1 MQLTTL
7 DWVVIAVYFAINL
20 GIGFYYYRKASGS
33 VGEFFVSGREVPWWL
48 AGTSMVATTF
58 GADTPLVVTGFV
70 YTYGIAGNWLWWS
83 FALSGMLTVFFF
95 ARLWRRAG
103 VITDMEFAEIRYAGK
118 PAAFLRGFRA
128 LYLGLIINTIIMG
141 WVNLA
146 MVKILEITLGVSH
159 LQAIFI
165 TLGIA
170 AFIMVYTGASGL
182 WSILW
187 TDVVQFILKMSVV
200 TALAAFAV
208 NAVGGIDALK
218 AKIAAH
224 DAVVASGANTLAF
237 TPDWSSGWFIM
248 FLVFISLNWWASWY
262 PGAEP
267 GGGGYIAQRIFS
279 AKNEKHSLGATLWF
293 NIAHYAVRPWPWI
306 LTALVALLLFPNPV
320 NPTTGKFDP
329 EFGYMLVMIN
339 HLPPYLR
346 GLMLA
351 GFAAA
356 YMSTM
361 ATHIN
366 LGASYLMNDFYRRFV
381 NKGAEESHYVTA
393 SRATTV
399 FVTLLA
405 AGVSFYMESIGGAW
419 KFLLSIGAGAGL
431 VFMLRWFW
439 WRINAWSEISAM
451 VAAGLCSSILQ
462 TKAGLPVIA
471 LLNGFDPKL
480 PLQPMDA
487 SDPHG
492 FAWLMIITTG
502 FTTITWLVVTL
513 FTQPEPAEKLKSFY
527 DRVRPSAFGWGP
539 IAREAGFES
548 KQSLLWA
555 TADWIAGCAL
565 IYFSLFG
572 IGRLIFGPA
581 MTGVLYLSGAALC
594 VGFLYW
600 DLNRRGWET
609 LSQ

>member
-7 DWVVIAVYFAINL
+7 DWVVIAIYFAINL
-20 GIGFYYYRKASGS
+20 AIGFYYYRKASGS

-103 VITDMEFAEIRYAGK
+103 VITDMEFAEIRYSGR

-159 LQAIFI
+159 LQAIGI

-170 AFIMVYTGASGL
+170 AFTMVYTSASGL

-187 TDVVQFILKMSVV
+187 TDVVQFVLKMSVV
-200 TALAAFAV
+200 IALAAFAV
-208 NAVGGIDALK
+208 NAVGGIGALK
-218 AKIAAH
+218 EKIAAH
-224 DAVVASGANTLAF
+224 DAAKNMDSLAF
-237 TPDWSSGWFIM
+237 TPDWTSGWFIM

-306 LTALVALLLFPNPV
+306 LTALVAVLLFPNPV

-329 EFGYMLVMIN
+329 EFGYMMVMIE

-366 LGASYLMNDFYRRFV
+366 LGASYLINDFYRRFA
-381 NKGAEESHYVTA
+381 KKDASEGHYVTA
-393 SRATTV
+393 SRVTTV
-399 FVTLLA
+399 FVTILA
-405 AGVSFYMESIGGAW
+405 AIVSFYMESIGGAW

-439 WRINAWSEISAM
+439 WRISAWSEISAM
-451 VAAGLCSSILQ
+451 VAAGFCSSLLQ
-462 TKAGLPVIA
+462 TRLGLPVVE
-471 LLNGFDPKL
+471 LLHGIDPQLK
-480 PLQPMDA
+480 LQPLDGN
-487 SDPHG
+487 DPHG

-502 FTTITWLVVTL
+502 FTTLVWLVTTFL
-513 FTQPEPAEKLKSFY
+513 TRPEPMEKLKSFY
-527 DRVRPSAFGWGP
+527 EQVRPSEVGWGP
-539 IAREAGFES
+539 VVREVGSGS

-555 TADWIAGCAL
+555 TADWIAGCGL

-572 IGRLIFGPA
+572 IGRLILGPVGV
-581 MTGVLYLSGAALC
+581 GVLYLVGAALC
-594 VGFLYW
+594 VAFIYW
-600 DLNRRGWET
+600 DLNRRGWDSLVE
-609 LSQ
+609 

>member
-1 MQLTTL
+1 MQLSTL
-7 DWVVIAVYFAINL
+7 DWIVIALYFAINL
-20 GIGFYYYRKASGS
+20 AIGFYYYRKASGS

-103 VITDMEFAEIRYAGK
+103 VITDMEFAEIRYSGR

-159 LQAIFI
+159 LQAIGI
-165 TLGIA
+165 TLAIA
-170 AFIMVYTGASGL
+170 AFTMVYTSASGL

-187 TDVVQFILKMSVV
+187 TDVVQFVLKMSVV
-200 TALAAFAV
+200 IALAAFAV
-208 NAVGGIDALK
+208 NAVGGIGALK
-218 AKIAAH
+218 EKIAVH
-224 DAVVASGANTLAF
+224 DAAKNMDSLAF
-237 TPDWSSGWFIM
+237 TPDWTSGWFIM

-306 LTALVALLLFPNPV
+306 LTALVAVLLFPNPV

-329 EFGYMLVMIN
+329 EFGYMLVMIE

-366 LGASYLMNDFYRRFV
+366 LGASYLINDFYRRFA
-381 NKGAEESHYVTA
+381 KKDASEGHYVTA
-393 SRATTV
+393 SRVTTV
-399 FVTLLA
+399 FVTILA
-405 AGVSFYMESIGGAW
+405 AIVSFYMESIGGAW

-439 WRINAWSEISAM
+439 WRISAWSEISAM
-451 VAAGLCSSILQ
+451 VAAGFCSSLLQ
-462 TKAGLPVIA
+462 TRLGLPIVE
-471 LLNGFDPKL
+471 LLHSIDPQLKVQ
-480 PLQPMDA
+480 PLDGN
-487 SDPHG
+487 DPHG

-502 FTTITWLVVTL
+502 FTTLVWLITTFVTR
-513 FTQPEPAEKLKSFY
+513 PEPMEKLKSFY
-527 DRVRPSAFGWGP
+527 EQVRPAEVGWGP
-539 IAREAGFES
+539 VVREVGSGS

-555 TADWIAGCAL
+555 TADWIAGCGL

-572 IGRLIFGPA
+572 IGRLILGPA
-581 MTGVLYLSGAALC
+581 WIGFAYLVGAALC
-594 VGFLYW
+594 VAFIYW
-600 DLNRRGWET
+600 DLNRRGWDSLVE
-609 LSQ
+609 

>member
-7 DWVVIAVYFAINL
+7 DWVVIAIYFAINL

-33 VGEFFVSGREVPWWL
+33 VGEFFVSGRSVPWWL

-58 GADTPLVVTGFV
+58 GADTPLVVTGFI

-128 LYLGLIINTIIMG
+128 LYLGLVINTIIMG

-146 MVKILEITLGVSH
+146 MVKILVITLGVSH
-159 LQAIFI
+159 LRALAI
-165 TLGIA
+165 TLAIA

-187 TDVVQFILKMSVV
+187 TDVVQFVLKMGVV
-200 TALAAFAV
+200 TALAVFAV
-208 NAVGGIDALK
+208 NAVGGIDSLK
-218 AKIAAH
+218 TKIAAH
-224 DAVVASGANTLAF
+224 DAALANGTNTLAF
-237 TPDWSSGWFIM
+237 TPDWTSGWFIM

-293 NIAHYAVRPWPWI
+293 NIAHYAIRPWPWI
-306 LTALVALLLFPNPV
+306 LTALVAVLLFPNPV

-329 EFGYMLVMIN
+329 EFGYMLVMIE

-381 NKGAEESHYVTA
+381 NKTASEGHYVTA

-405 AGVSFYMESIGGAW
+405 AVVSFYMESIGGAW

-439 WRINAWSEISAM
+439 WRVNAWSEISAM

-462 TKAGLPVIA
+462 TKVGMPVVT
-471 LLNGFDPKL
+471 LLNSFDPKL
-480 PLQPMDA
+480 PLVAMDA

-502 FTTITWLVVTL
+502 FTTIVWLVVT
-513 FTQPEPAEKLKSFY
+513 FITRPEPVEKLKSFY
-527 DRVRPSAFGWGP
+527 DVVRPSAFGWGP
-539 IAREAGFES
+539 IARESGFES

-572 IGRLIFGPA
+572 IGRLILGPA
-581 MTGVLYLSGAALC
+581 TTGALYLLGAGLC
-594 VGFLYW
+594 VAFLYW